1 MPLRTSA
8 IRTIAAWSIYP
19 LSWAFIAIAFSA
31 ALSGRLDYQQAWGML
46 TLFLVVF
53 YAIAERILPYE
64 ERWSMTWASFK
75 ADIKFIIT
83 NVAFLALLNAGLA
96 YFTISVSGQHQGL
109 ASNWPLW
116 LQLAA
121 CALVFEAL
129 NYAIHR
135 AMHEAP
141 GRFGKFL
148 WNVHA
153 AHHLPDKVY
162 IVMHAV
168 FHPINAVLVQGF
180 AMTIPIWWAGYDQKV
195 VALFLMI
202 NSMHG
207 LISHFNM
214 DVRMGWAS
222 YIFVGTE
229 VHRYHHSAD
238 VSEAKNY
245 GATLTIFDIL
255 FGTFVYRPGVAPMNL
270 GIADYGAMP
279 RHSEYW
285 SVMALPFHDW
295 KPAEKITTG
304 DLGPIA

>member
-1 MPLRTSA
+1 MPQSKSTL
-8 IRTIAAWSIYP
+8 RTIAAWSIYP
-19 LSWAFIAIAFSA
+19 LSWGFLLIAFNL
-31 ALSGRLDYQQAWGML
+31 ALSGRLEYQQAWGML

-83 NVAFLALLNAGLA
+83 NVAFLALLNTGLA
-96 YFTISVSGQHQGL
+96 YFTISISGQHQGP
-109 ASNWPLW
+109 ASDWPLW
-116 LQLAA
+116 LQLAS
-121 CALVFEAL
+121 CVLVFEAL

-141 GRFGKFL
+141 GRFGRFL

-168 FHPINAVLVQGF
+168 FHPINAVFVQGF
-180 AMTIPIWWAGYDQKV
+180 AMTIPIWWAGYDQRV
-195 VALFLMI
+195 VTLFLMI
-202 NSMHG
+202 NSLHG

-238 VSEAKNY
+238 ISEAKNY

-255 FGTFVYRPGVAPMNL
+255 FGTFVYRPGVAPKNL
-270 GIADYGAMP
+270 GVADYDAMP
-279 RHSEYW
+279 RHEQY
-285 SVMALPFHDW
+285 VKVIALPF
-295 KPAEKITTG
+295 KS
-304 DLGPIA
+304 